1 MGNFKT
7 LATALCYSFL
17 LWLPPAMANNLN
29 QVTILTEGYPPYNY
43 QGENGELQGI
53 AVNLLVAAYRQ
64 ANVDFDKKTIKLQP
78 WPRAYRSVL
87 QGTNIMLFSM
97 TRTRSREKLFKWA
110 GPISKTRIVLLAK
123 KTSQIVISTP
133 DDLTQYIIGG
143 IRNDIGLLL
152 VRELVADSGQLLTS
166 PYASSLANMLNLGRI
181 DLWAYEEN
189 VASHFMQREGLDP
202 NDFTVVY
209 TLSEAELYYAFS
221 LDTEQKIVDGLQSI
235 LDQFRLATE
244 STDSP

>member
-1 MGNFKT
+1 MGNLKRLVTT
-7 LATALCYSFL
+7 LCCSLL
-17 LWLPPAMANNLN
+17 LWQAPLSASNLDDI
-29 QVTILTEGYPPYNY
+29 TILTEGYPPYNY

-53 AVNLLVAAYRQ
+53 AVDLLVEAYKQ
-64 ANVDFDKKTIKLQP
+64 ANVDFDKSTIKLQP

-87 QGTNIMLFSM
+87 QGVNIMLFSM

-110 GPISKTRIVLLAK
+110 GPISQTRVVLLAK
-123 KTSQIVISTP
+123 KNSKVVISTP

-152 VRELVADSGQLLTS
+152 VRELVADNGQLLTS

-189 VASHFMQREGLDP
+189 VATHFLRREGLDP
-202 NDFTVVY
+202 DEFEVVY

-221 LDTEQKIVDGLQSI
+221 LDTDQQVVDGFQSV
-235 LDQFRLATE
+235 LDQFRLATKN
-244 STDSP
+244 TNTP

>member
-1 MGNFKT
+1 MEQLKR
-7 LATALCYSFL
+7 LATALCCSFL
-17 LWLPPAMANNLN
+17 LWQSPLMANNLEDI
-29 QVTILTEGYPPYNY
+29 VILTEGYPPYNY
-43 QGENGELQGI
+43 LAENGELQGI
-53 AVNLLVAAYRQ
+53 AVDLLVAAYKN
-64 ANVDFDKKTIKLQP
+64 ANVGFDKNKIKLQP

-87 QGTNIMLFSM
+87 RSANTMLFSM

-123 KTSQIVISTP
+123 KTKRVRVATAEEM
-133 DDLTQYIIGG
+133 TQYIIGG

-152 VRELVADSGQLLTS
+152 VRELVGDSGQLLTS

-189 VASHFMQREGLDP
+189 VASHFLRREGLDP
-202 NDFTVVY
+202 ADFEVVY

-221 LDTEQKIVDGLQSI
+221 LNTEQQIVDGLQSV
-235 LDQFRLATE
+235 LDQFRLTIENAK
-244 STDSP
+244 SP

>member
-1 MGNFKT
+1 MGNLKR
-7 LATALCYSFL
+7 LATVLCYSLL
-17 LWLPPAMANNLN
+17 LWQLPSMANNLDE
-29 QVTILTEGYPPYNY
+29 VSLLTEGYPPYNY

-53 AVNLLVAAYRQ
+53 AVELLVAAYKHS
-64 ANVDFDKKTIKLQP
+64 NIDFDKSTIKLQP

-87 QGTNIMLFSM
+87 QGTNTMLFSM
-97 TRTRSREKLFKWA
+97 TRTLSREKLFKWA
-110 GPISKTRIVLLAK
+110 GPISKTRVVLLAK
-123 KTSQIVISTP
+123 KTSHVVISTP

-189 VASHFMQREGLDP
+189 VAAHFLRREGLDP
-202 NDFTVVY
+202 SDFEAVY
-209 TLSEAELYYAFS
+209 TLSEAQLYYAFS
-221 LDTEQKIVDGLQSI
+221 INTEQNIVDGLQSI
-235 LDQFRLATE
+235 LDQFRSATK
-244 STDSP
+244 STDNP